1 LKTDIEPIT
10 SAMDLIGGL
19 RPKTYRFDVEA
30 HRNMTL
36 PEVKQW
42 GFLAQEVHETFP
54 ELVKDMLVP
63 AVMDSLGN
71 ETHPAETVLSL
82 NYTGMI
88 PILVAGMQEQQ
99 GTLEQAQAE
108 NAALSEAL
116 QEMRQ
121 RMDQMEQALATCCN
135 RASGAELPLDPDEG
149 LKSTEQGE
157 RLLRI
162 DPNPFTDRTTLRY
175 TLERGGRAMLLVNS
189 SDGKQL
195 QVLHEAAMQ
204 AGEYQQE
211 WQTSHLAPG
220 IYYVTLLLD
229 GEPLVKRAV
238 KVR

>member
-1 LKTDIEPIT
+1 
-10 SAMDLIGGL
+10 MDY
-19 RPKTYRFDVEA
+19 K
-30 HRNMTL
+30 
-36 PEVKQW
+36 
-42 GFLAQEVHETFP
+42 
-54 ELVKDMLVP
+54 
-63 AVMDSLGN
+63 AV
-71 ETHPAETVLSL
+71 
-82 NYTGMI
+82 NYTG
-88 PILVAGMQEQQ
+88 LVPYLIGAVQQQQ
-99 GTLEQAQAE
+99 GQLAAARSTNESLVGALEE
-108 NAALSEAL
+108 L
-116 QEMRQ
+116 RV

-175 TLERGGRAMLLVNS
+175 TLERGGRTMLLVNS

-220 IYYVTLLLD
+220 IYSVTLLLD